1 MSMSWQVAED
11 GQQFRVAPVRTDH
24 FDGDIY
30 AEEAPVERGLC
41 LASMDMNDEAKKRN
55 PETSARVIFPNSA
68 DAVELPVEKLPS
80 GQRSIVG
87 DAATP
92 FVGALLRF
100 LESIDSIVQVPSAC
114 SGDVEA
120 SLCVGY
126 SLLQIHVRFI
136 APEVSPTSVAAVWT
150 RLSGDG
156 VDFLSTIRSCSEYI
170 QASGLNAME
179 VPAGWT
185 GALPF
190 HGTLA
195 PPPHLG
201 FPEITPPVTPS
212 GSHLVSLLDV
222 EPCAVED
229 CEELVA
235 LAESPEDR
243 LRAEAAVAMTKM
255 LEGVDTEVFRCVLEK
270 RPEVVMSLLRDPA
283 CVLAA
288 PSLAAK
294 LATYG
299 AVDAGSVVSVL
310 VERLQDE
317 KTPLGVKQLARALS
331 QCATALRGPATDSAK
346 LVSTLSTYASD
357 DEATRRFLKESVYAL
372 QGY

>member
-1 MSMSWQVAED
+1 
-11 GQQFRVAPVRTDH
+11 
-24 FDGDIY
+24 
-30 AEEAPVERGLC
+30 
-41 LASMDMNDEAKKRN
+41 
-55 PETSARVIFPNSA
+55 
-68 DAVELPVEKLPS
+68 
-80 GQRSIVG
+80 
-87 DAATP
+87 
-92 FVGALLRF
+92 
-100 LESIDSIVQVPSAC
+100 
-114 SGDVEA
+114 
-120 SLCVGY
+120 
-126 SLLQIHVRFI
+126 
-136 APEVSPTSVAAVWT
+136 
-150 RLSGDG
+150 
-156 VDFLSTIRSCSEYI
+156 
-170 QASGLNAME
+170 
-179 VPAGWT
+179 
-185 GALPF
+185 
-190 HGTLA
+190 
-195 PPPHLG
+195 
-201 FPEITPPVTPS
+201 
-212 GSHLVSLLDV
+212 VSLLDV

-255 LEGVDTEVFRCVLEK
+255 LEGVDAEVFRCVLEK

-331 QCATALRGPATDSAK
+331 QCATALRGPAADSAK